1 MESKDES
8 LFSYTQH
15 GTELL
20 MDTLNIGK
28 FLEGTS
34 CQISDVIYDLTDGL
48 YNIFILNIY
57 IILKEMEKTFHEI
70 HSLMKKNL
78 KIL

>member
-1 MESKDES
+1 MESKEEI

-34 CQISDVIYDLTDGL
+34 CQISDTVYDLTDGL
-48 YNIFILNIY
+48 YNIFILN
-57 IILKEMEKTFHEI
+57 TFTI
-70 HSLMKKNL
+70 
-78 KIL
+78 